1 MAVEPAS
8 LSQAQSV
15 RRLSRREP
23 YPGRRRRI
31 RQRDKFLGEV
41 DLDLPTACRGVS
53 VCPARLTFS
62 GLAMDPTA
70 SLFSAQLLPPP
81 LASIDP
87 AERLGIDLSSL
98 RTDEDFLQVL
108 TSVLTA
114 IPRGEITPA
123 EGAQIAERVDARLRA
138 SRRLPRLMRRPAIQ
152 TSPGPSDTV
161 ISEHRNPCEKTMT
174 DDAAWPLAQ
183 HVCRTGYADLP
194 ASAVES
200 ARRDILD
207 TFGCMLGGS
216 GSPGID
222 ELFAVIA
229 RWGGRE
235 ESRVLLR
242 GTRLPAAQAAL
253 LNASMGHALDF
264 DDTLDTGG
272 SIHPGV
278 SVLGSVL
285 AVCDSLG
292 GVSGRDL
299 LLVVA
304 LGLDVSC
311 RIALASTLDRGWH
324 RTAAIGVFGA
334 TAAADKLIVLTPE
347 QMLAAF
353 GIAYSHAAGNRQC
366 ILDGALTKRMQA
378 GQAASA
384 GVFSALLAQTGF
396 TGARNIFNGRFGLLE
411 LYQPNGYDA
420 SVLLR
425 DLGTGF
431 RGEALS
437 YKPYPCGRPLH
448 AAIDAA
454 LAARARLNIER
465 PDDIEA
471 VTIEADPAGHT
482 EQFGRGPA
490 KRRPTQVVE
499 AQFAQPFLVATAL
512 VHGKVGIAE
521 VDGLGDAS
529 VLALSDRFAGVARDQ
544 RPRGSLS
551 ITVQRTDGR
560 SVTVEASD
568 PIGSPAKPLTNAQ
581 LETKFRDCARN
592 AVQPLSD
599 ESVDGV
605 LAAIGRFETL
615 PDAQELMTAFA
626 G

>member
-1 MAVEPAS
+1 M
-8 LSQAQSV
+8 
-15 RRLSRREP
+15 
-23 YPGRRRRI
+23 
-31 RQRDKFLGEV
+31 
-41 DLDLPTACRGVS
+41 
-53 VCPARLTFS
+53 
-62 GLAMDPTA
+62 
-70 SLFSAQLLPPP
+70 
-81 LASIDP
+81 
-87 AERLGIDLSSL
+87 
-98 RTDEDFLQVL
+98 
-108 TSVLTA
+108 
-114 IPRGEITPA
+114 
-123 EGAQIAERVDARLRA
+123 
-138 SRRLPRLMRRPAIQ
+138 
-152 TSPGPSDTV
+152 
-161 ISEHRNPCEKTMT
+161 MT
-174 DDAAWPLAQ
+174 DDPAWKLAQ

-194 ASAVES
+194 ARAVQS

-222 ELFAVIA
+222 ELSLVTS
-229 RWGGRE
+229 RWGGLP

-242 GTRLPAAQAAL
+242 GIRLPAPQAAL

-264 DDTLDTGG
+264 GDPLDTGG

-278 SVLGSVL
+278 SVLGAVL
-285 AVCDSLG
+285 AVSDSLQ
-292 GVSGRDL
+292 GVTGRDL
-299 LLVVA
+299 LTAVA

-334 TAAADKLIVLTPE
+334 TAAAGKLLTLTPE

-384 GVFSALLAQTGF
+384 GVFAAVLARTGF
-396 TGARNIFNGRFGLLE
+396 TGAQNIFNGRFGFFE

-425 DLGTGF
+425 DLGTAF
-431 RGEALS
+431 RGEELS

-454 LAARARLNIER
+454 LAVRARLEIER
-465 PDDIEA
+465 PDEIEA
-471 VTIEADPAGHT
+471 VTIEADPAGHC

-512 VHGKVGIAE
+512 VHGKGGIAE
-521 VDGLGDAS
+521 VDGLGDAA
-529 VLALSDRFAGVARDQ
+529 VLSLSDRITGVARDH

-568 PIGSPAKPLTNAQ
+568 PIGSPEKPLTNAQ
-581 LETKFRDCARN
+581 LETQFRGCARN
-592 AVQPLSD
+592 AVEPLAD
-599 ESVDGV
+599 ESSDGL
-605 LAAIGRFETL
+605 LATIGRLETL
-615 PDAQELMTAFA
+615 PDARELMTAF
-626 G
+626 

>member
-1 MAVEPAS
+1 
-8 LSQAQSV
+8 
-15 RRLSRREP
+15 
-23 YPGRRRRI
+23 
-31 RQRDKFLGEV
+31 
-41 DLDLPTACRGVS
+41 
-53 VCPARLTFS
+53 
-62 GLAMDPTA
+62 
-70 SLFSAQLLPPP
+70 
-81 LASIDP
+81 
-87 AERLGIDLSSL
+87 
-98 RTDEDFLQVL
+98 
-108 TSVLTA
+108 
-114 IPRGEITPA
+114 
-123 EGAQIAERVDARLRA
+123 
-138 SRRLPRLMRRPAIQ
+138 
-152 TSPGPSDTV
+152 
-161 ISEHRNPCEKTMT
+161 MT

-242 GTRLPAAQAAL
+242 GARLPAPQAAL

-264 DDTLDTGG
+264 DDTLDSGG

-285 AVCDSLG
+285 AVCDSLQSA
-292 GVSGRDL
+292 VSGRDVL
-299 LLVVA
+299 LAVA

-311 RIALASTLDRGWH
+311 RIALACTLDRGWH

-334 TAAADKLIVLTPE
+334 TAAAGKLIALTRE
-347 QMLAAF
+347 QMLNAF

-396 TGARNIFNGRFGLLE
+396 TGARNIFNGRFGFFE

-425 DLGTGF
+425 DLGTAF

-454 LAARARLNIER
+454 LAARAQLDIKR
-465 PDDIEA
+465 PDDIAA
-471 VTIEADPAGHT
+471 VTIEADPAGHSD
-482 EQFGRGPA
+482 QFGRGLS
-490 KRRPTQVVE
+490 KRRPSQVVE
-499 AQFAQPFLVATAL
+499 AQFAQPFLIATAL

-521 VDGLGDAS
+521 VDGLGDAA
-529 VLALSDRFAGVARDQ
+529 VLSLSDRIAGVARDN
-544 RPRGSLS
+544 RPRGSLG

-568 PIGSPAKPLTNAQ
+568 PIGSPQKPLSNAQ
-581 LETKFRDCARN
+581 LEAKLRDCARN
-592 AVQPLSD
+592 AVQPLSHA
-599 ESVDGV
+599 SLDGL
-605 LAAIGRFETL
+605 LAAIERLETR
-615 PDAQELMTAFA
+615 PDARELMTAFA

>member
-1 MAVEPAS
+1 
-8 LSQAQSV
+8 
-15 RRLSRREP
+15 
-23 YPGRRRRI
+23 
-31 RQRDKFLGEV
+31 
-41 DLDLPTACRGVS
+41 
-53 VCPARLTFS
+53 
-62 GLAMDPTA
+62 
-70 SLFSAQLLPPP
+70 
-81 LASIDP
+81 
-87 AERLGIDLSSL
+87 
-98 RTDEDFLQVL
+98 
-108 TSVLTA
+108 
-114 IPRGEITPA
+114 
-123 EGAQIAERVDARLRA
+123 
-138 SRRLPRLMRRPAIQ
+138 
-152 TSPGPSDTV
+152 
-161 ISEHRNPCEKTMT
+161 MT
-174 DDAAWPLAQ
+174 DDPAWPLAQ

-194 ASAVES
+194 ASAVAS

-216 GSPGID
+216 VSPGID
-222 ELFAVIA
+222 ELFSVIS
-229 RWGGRE
+229 RWGGLE

-242 GTRLPAAQAAL
+242 AVRLPAPQAAL

-278 SVLGSVL
+278 SVLGAVL

-292 GVSGRDL
+292 GIKGGGVSGRDVL
-299 LLVVA
+299 LAVA

-334 TAAADKLIVLTPE
+334 TAAAGKLIGLTPQ
-347 QMLAAF
+347 QMLDAF

-384 GVFSALLAQTGF
+384 GVFAAVLAQTGF
-396 TGARNIFNGRFGLLE
+396 TGAHNIFNGRFGFFE

-425 DLGTGF
+425 DLGMAF

-454 LAARARLNIER
+454 LAARARLEINGA
-465 PDDIEA
+465 DDIET
-471 VTIEADPAGHT
+471 VTIEADPAGHAD
-482 EQFGRGPA
+482 QFARGPA

-512 VHGKVGIAE
+512 VHGKIGIAE
-521 VDGLGDAS
+521 VDGLGDAA
-529 VLALSDRFAGVARDQ
+529 VLALSDRIAGVARDG
-544 RPRGSLS
+544 RAKGSLS
-551 ITVQRTDGR
+551 ITVRRTDGR
-560 SVTVEASD
+560 SVTIEASD
-568 PIGSPAKPLTNAQ
+568 PIGSPGKPLAKAQ
-581 LETKFRDCARN
+581 FEAKFRDCARN
-592 AVQPLSD
+592 AARPLSD
-599 ESVDGV
+599 ATVDAV
-605 LAAIGRFETL
+605 LAAIGQLEML
-615 PDAQELMTAFA
+615 PDARELMTPFA
-626 G
+626 GIASV